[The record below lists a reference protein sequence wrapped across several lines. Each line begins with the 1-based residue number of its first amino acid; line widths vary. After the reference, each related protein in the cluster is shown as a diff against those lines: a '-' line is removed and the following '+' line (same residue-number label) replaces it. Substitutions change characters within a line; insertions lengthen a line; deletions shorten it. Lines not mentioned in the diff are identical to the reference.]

1 MSAATAERDVR
12 PAIFGLLTGAALAIV
27 ITAASMLLAYH
38 TVPPTPA
45 IPATVKIHTETGH
58 GSGVHIGRGLI
69 LTAAHVV
76 KANDTA
82 TIKTTTDTRGA
93 EVLWV
98 SSAYDVAL
106 LTTTP
111 KDLDSIPLSCDT
123 PAVGTQVVAYG
134 NPLAMEFVRTAGQV
148 IGPVGSA
155 LGIPGAYPVDMTILP
170 GMSGGPIVAGG
181 EVVGISVAVMS
192 YPSIV
197 PQLTGIGMAVSGE
210 FVCQLMGRN
219 Q

>member
-1 MSAATAERDVR
+1 MSAAAAERDVR

-38 TVPPTPA
+38 TVPPTPT
-45 IPATVKIHTETGH
+45 IPATVKIHTDTGH
-58 GSGVHIGRGLI
+58 GSGVHIGQGLI

-76 KANDTA
+76 SKQDTA
-82 TIKTTTDTRGA
+82 TIRTTNDTRGA
-93 EVLWV
+93 EVLWI
-98 SSAYDVAL
+98 SQAYDVAL
-106 LTTTP
+106 LTTTD
-111 KDLDSIPLSCDT
+111 KDMQAFPLSCDT

-197 PQLTGIGMAVSGE
+197 PQLTGIGLVVSGE
-210 FVCQLMGRN
+210 AICSLMGRSA
-219 Q
+219 